1 MDEVSKYFHYQ
12 RPLLVLSNQFS
23 LDPYTANNVSDLEG
37 GNSLMIGVESA
48 YGYGRLVDDVGIT
61 RTFRYYATLTRFT
74 IAVWIYC
81 KNSDAKLVEIG
92 HDEVTPQKIELQYNN
107 NKLK

>member
-1 MDEVSKYFHYQ
+1 M
-12 RPLLVLSNQFS
+12 LSNQFS

-37 GNSLMIGVESA
+37 GDSLMIGLGSI
-48 YGYGRLVDDVGIT
+48 YGYGRLVDDVGIM

-81 KNSDAKLVEIG
+81 KNSDAKLIEIG
-92 HDEVTPQKIELQYNN
+92 HDEVAQQNIELQYNN